1 MTSGKNNMPQ
11 KPTLK
16 AGEKIAA
23 RAAAKKAVAA
33 KKVAKK
39 QAGHPGLSPHDIK
52 KYTDEIKTLND
63 RALRAMAEAENT
75 RRRAQREI
83 EDTRAYSITGF
94 AREMLTVQ
102 DNLRRAL
109 AHLPEDMK
117 ENEAYK
123 AFIEGVEVT
132 ERELLNIFDRHGI
145 KLVHP
150 KGEAYDH
157 NLHQAIFE
165 VETDEAAPGTI
176 VQVIQEGYVL
186 RDRLLRPAMVGVA
199 KAPAAP
205 DKKPGEDAKKEG

>member
-1 MTSGKNNMPQ
+1 MTSGKNNGAK

-16 AGEKIAA
+16 AGDRRAA
-23 RAAAKKAVAA
+23 KAAAKKA
-33 KKVAKK
+33 AKK
-39 QAGHPGLSPHDIK
+39 QAGHPGLGPHDIE
-52 KYTDEIKTLND
+52 KYKDEIKALND
-63 RALRAMAEAENT
+63 RVLRALAEVENT

-83 EDTRAYSITGF
+83 DDTRAYSITGF

-117 ENEAYK
+117 NNGAFK
-123 AFIEGVEVT
+123 AFVEGVEVT

-150 KGEAYDH
+150 KGETYDH
-157 NLHQAIFE
+157 NLHQTIFE
-165 VETDEAAPGTI
+165 VETDEAAPGVI
-176 VQVIQEGYVL
+176 VQVIQDGYVL

-199 KAPAAP
+199 KAPATPATE
-205 DKKPGEDAKKEG
+205 DKKPDEEAGKED

>member
-1 MTSGKNNMPQ
+1 MTSGKNNGAK

-16 AGEKIAA
+16 AGDKRAA
-23 RAAAKKAVAA
+23 RVAAKKA
-33 KKVAKK
+33 AKK
-39 QAGHPGLSPHDIK
+39 QAGHPGLNEIK
-52 KYTDEIKTLND
+52 KYQDEIKTLKD
-63 RALRAMAEAENT
+63 RALRALAEAENT

-117 ENEAYK
+117 NNEAFK
-123 AFIEGVEVT
+123 AFVEGVEVT

-165 VETDEAAPGTI
+165 VETDEAAPGVI
-176 VQVIQEGYVL
+176 VQVIQDGYVL

-199 KAPAAP
+199 KAAAAE
-205 DKKPGEDAKKEG
+205 DKKPGEEAGKEAGKED